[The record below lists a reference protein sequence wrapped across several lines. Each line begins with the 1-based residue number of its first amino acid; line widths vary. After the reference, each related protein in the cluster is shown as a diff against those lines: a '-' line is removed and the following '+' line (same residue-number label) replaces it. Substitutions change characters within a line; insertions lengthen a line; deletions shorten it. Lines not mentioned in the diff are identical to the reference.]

1 MASEEHV
8 DVSIRLPPDLE
19 EWLTDQATEMNR
31 SREDVVRELVAAY
44 RSMTSGDDAGDV
56 LTAEDVDEFVDADA
70 LEAYVERSAFEE
82 ALEAYV
88 ERSAFEEALDDHRE
102 EFEALLDDVR
112 KRVVQVKREADAKA
126 PADHDHEAL
135 EERVDALAADVTST
149 SEAVEAVEDDLE
161 AGFENFEDVLE
172 YLTETTDDL
181 EGKTGKLARVL
192 VDVRSEVERLRVQES
207 RRAEAEALQLAANRE
222 GVRTAKCGEC
232 GSPVDVSLLSAPECP
247 HCASTFGDVEKRSGL
262 FSSNRLVTGDPPA
275 LPEARDDD
283 LSEALPEDLVAD
295 AEDAAE

>member
-1 MASEEHV
+1 
-8 DVSIRLPPDLE
+8 
-19 EWLTDQATEMNR
+19 
-31 SREDVVRELVAAY
+31 
-44 RSMTSGDDAGDV
+44 
-56 LTAEDVDEFVDADA
+56 
-70 LEAYVERSAFEE
+70 VERSAFDE

-88 ERSAFEEALDDHRE
+88 QQAAFEEALDEHRE

-135 EERVDALAADVTST
+135 EERVDALATDVTST

-192 VDVRSEVERLRVQES
+192 VDVRSEVQRLRVQES

-232 GSPVDVSLLSAPECP
+232 ESPVDVSLLSAPECP
-247 HCASTFGDVEKRSGL
+247 HCASTFSDVEKRSGL

-275 LPEARDDD
+275 LPEAQDGD
-283 LSEALPEDLVAD
+283 LSEDL
-295 AEDAAE
+295 AEELVEEAESE

>member
-1 MASEEHV
+1 
-8 DVSIRLPPDLE
+8 
-19 EWLTDQATEMNR
+19 
-31 SREDVVRELVAAY
+31 
-44 RSMTSGDDAGDV
+44 
-56 LTAEDVDEFVDADA
+56 
-70 LEAYVERSAFEE
+70 
-82 ALEAYV
+82 
-88 ERSAFEEALDDHRE
+88 
-102 EFEALLDDVR
+102 
-112 KRVVQVKREADAKA
+112 
-126 PADHDHEAL
+126 
-135 EERVDALAADVTST
+135 
-149 SEAVEAVEDDLE
+149 VEDDLE

>member
-19 EWLTDQATEMNR
+19 EWLTEQATEMNR
-31 SREDVVRELVAAY
+31 SREDVVRELVGAY
-44 RSMTSGDDAGDV
+44 RSMASGDDVDV
-56 LTAEDVDEFVDADA
+56 LSADDVDAFVDEDA
-70 LEAYVERSAFEE
+70 LEAYVEQATFED
-82 ALEAYV
+82 ALGE
-88 ERSAFEEALDDHRE
+88 HRE
-102 EFEALLDDVR
+102 EFEALLEDVR

-149 SEAVEAVEDDLE
+149 SEAVEAVEDDL
-161 AGFENFEDVLE
+161 ATGFENFEDVLE

-181 EGKTGKLARVL
+181 EGKTGTLARVL
-192 VDVRSEVERLRVQES
+192 VDVRSEVEQLRVQQS

-232 GSPVDVSLLSAPECP
+232 ESSVDVSLLSTPECP
-247 HCASTFGDVEKRSGL
+247 HCASTFSDVEKRSGL
-262 FSSNRLVTGDPPA
+262 FASDRLVTGDPPA
-275 LPEARDDD
+275 LPGEADGD
-283 LSEALPEDLVAD
+283 LSEELAEELVEE